1 MREQRI
7 KKLQREIEKLKEEKN
22 AVLLVHNYQR
32 PEIQE
37 IADYLGDS
45 LGLSKKAK
53 ETKADIIVF
62 CGVDFMAE
70 TAHILNPDK
79 KVIMPTLEA
88 RCPMAAQLPAELV
101 KKAKEANPEA
111 PFITYVNT
119 LAEAKAEADVCCTSA
134 NAPQIASATKRNP
147 VLMGPDRNLA
157 WFTEKETGVKVIPIP
172 QNGHCYV
179 HKKFDATD
187 IIFLKEEHPD
197 AVIAVH
203 PECDPEVQRLADFV
217 GSTSQMVKFAHE
229 IDAQKVIIGTEIGLI
244 DRLKRE
250 FPEKTFIP
258 ANEEAICIQMK
269 KNTLEK
275 VRDALLYEK
284 PVIKVPE
291 EIAEKAEQ
299 SILRM
304 FEVMK

>member
-1 MREQRI
+1 MREQYIR
-7 KKLQREIEKLKEEKN
+7 KLQKEIEKLKEEKN

-45 LGLSKKAK
+45 LELAKKAK

-70 TAHILNPDK
+70 TASILNPDK
-79 KVIMPTLEA
+79 KVIIPTLEA
-88 RCPMAAQLPAELV
+88 RCPMAAQLPAKLV
-101 KKAKEANPEA
+101 KKTKEANPEA

-134 NAPQIASATKRNP
+134 NAPQIASALKRNP

-157 WFTEKETGVKVIPIP
+157 WFTEKETGVKVIPVP
-172 QNGHCYV
+172 QNGYCYV
-179 HKKFDATD
+179 HKKFDAAD
-187 IIFLKEEHPD
+187 IMFLKEEHPG
-197 AVIAVH
+197 AVVVVH

-229 IDAQKVIIGTEIGLI
+229 TDAEKIIVGTEIGLI
-244 DRLKRE
+244 DRLRRE
-250 FPEKTFIP
+250 LPEKTFIP
-258 ANEEAICIQMK
+258 ANKEAICIQMK
-269 KNTLEK
+269 ENTLEK

-284 PVIKVPE
+284 HVVKVPE
-291 EIAEKAEQ
+291 EIAKKAER
-299 SILRM
+299 SIIRM
-304 FEVMK
+304 FELMK